1 MAETVLHVVSED
13 VQTEHVAK
21 DMHPAAVE
29 KHEGDE
35 RGDLADDAKILPGP
49 QRCIPGRNQAIK
61 LVKVGRLG
69 RRLEKDKEVDDNE
82 GGVHHRHGPGRDG
95 VSQGDHGAVS
105 SPRSLVA
112 MVASPPKQ
120 WITGQSVPVDA
131 SPDSSR

>member
-1 MAETVLHVVSED
+1 MAETVLDVVTED
-13 VQTEHVAK
+13 VQAEHVAK
-21 DMHPAAVE
+21 HMHPAAVE
-29 KHEGDE
+29 KHERDE
-35 RGDLADDAKILPGP
+35 RGDLAYDAKIFPGP
-49 QRCIPGRNQAIK
+49 HRCVAGRNQAIQ
-61 LVKVGRLG
+61 LVEVGRLG

-82 GGVHHRHGPGRDG
+82 GGVYHRHGPGGDG

-112 MVASPPKQ
+112 MVASPSKQ